1 MADRTPLTPE
11 ERQEVMAQDVPA
23 PVRLAAYMPA
33 GRAFHEFHRV
43 ETALAHM
50 HELGLLPLEL
60 YQRILDHR
68 LSYRYYAPV
77 ATAPDVIKALSE
89 AKNPT
94 PLLAMISQTVGARKL
109 GERVLPIRR
118 EDVPGMDT
126 RTMEEL
132 IQEPLV
138 KKRLSFDAGLEIVRQ
153 LAKRRAAAGLGQE
166 AEVEKLLAAARTLE
180 EQLRTLGVV

>member
-1 MADRTPLTPE
+1 MAERAPLTPE

-33 GRAFHEFHRV
+33 GRAFQEFHRV

-60 YQRILDHR
+60 YERILDHR

-77 ATAPDVIKALSE
+77 ATAPDVVRALAE

-94 PLLAMISQTVGARKL
+94 PLLAMISQTVGAKKL
-109 GERVLPIRR
+109 GDRILPIRR

-126 RTMEEL
+126 RSLEEL

-138 KKRLSFDAGLEIVRQ
+138 KKRLSFEAGLEIVRQ
-153 LAKRRAAAGLGQE
+153 LAKRRAKTGQDQDE
-166 AEVEKLLAAARTLE
+166 EVERLLAAARALE
-180 EQLRTLGVV
+180 EKLRTLGVL